1 MMSDPASIFGDD
13 DELASPV
20 MPRPDPEQVKALSE
34 AANFRSREPAP
45 SLRRPRRGKRRT
57 GRTEQFACRLTPE
70 AVEMFYRIADER
82 GWTMGATVERALA
95 ALQAEL
101 QK

>member
-1 MMSDPASIFGDD
+1 
-13 DELASPV
+13 V

-70 AVEMFYRIADER
+70 AVETFYRIADER

>member
-1 MMSDPASIFGDD
+1 MTGGPASIFGDD
-13 DELASPV
+13 DLPLLPET
-20 MPRPDPEQVKALSE
+20 PRPDPEQVRALSE
-34 AANFRSREPAP
+34 AANFHSREPALSP
-45 SLRRPRRGKRRT
+45 RRPRRGKRRT

-70 AVEMFYRIADER
+70 AVEAFYRIADER